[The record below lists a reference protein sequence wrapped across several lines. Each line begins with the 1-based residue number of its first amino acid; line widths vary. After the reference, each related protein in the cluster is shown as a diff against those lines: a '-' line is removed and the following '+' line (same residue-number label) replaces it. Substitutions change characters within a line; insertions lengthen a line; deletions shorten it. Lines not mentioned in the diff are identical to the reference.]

1 MPPPCRLH
9 PVSFP
14 HSAASPLP
22 LLLLRLPMLMHCQSH
37 PKSNAR
43 RIVFNSS
50 CSAYASLDRA
60 KTENSSMTMAVAVA
74 VVAATWRWAWHWQNF
89 DIHAHLYF
97 SFPLLIFRLIADGAV
112 WIWLLLD
119 GWLGVG
125 RYLGSF
131 EAQGTHSV
139 ASFLHAFNS
148 TFFCR
153 QTYYL
158 PTALDYSSSSS
169 SSFLFP
175 SRLFSLPED
184 PVCLDEQ
191 QHGKGGVAC
200 QSEEQSTEDDE
211 KEEAIPNPQKRERE
225 RERER
230 NQDNNQKPIQNNQ
243 PTAVVHI
250 SLRANFAPIK

>member
-1 MPPPCRLH
+1 
-9 PVSFP
+9 
-14 HSAASPLP
+14 
-22 LLLLRLPMLMHCQSH
+22 MLMHCQSH
-37 PKSNAR
+37 PKSNTR
-43 RIVFNSS
+43 RIFFNSS

-74 VVAATWRWAWHWQNF
+74 VAAATWRWSWHWQNF

-119 GWLGVG
+119 GWSGVG

-148 TFFCR
+148 TFFYS
-153 QTYYL
+153 QTYL
-158 PTALDYSSSSS
+158 PTYLPTYLLPWLTLLRLLLPYCFHLAFSRFLRIPSVWTSS
-169 SSFLFP
+169 
-175 SRLFSLPED
+175 RT
-184 PVCLDEQ
+184 
-191 QHGKGGVAC
+191 GKVASHAS
-200 QSEEQSTEDDE
+200 Q
-211 KEEAIPNPQKRERE
+211 KNNPQRKRRSDSKATKE

-230 NQDNNQKPIQNNQ
+230 NQDNNQTPIQNNH

-250 SLRANFAPIK
+250 SLCAIFAPIK

>member
-1 MPPPCRLH
+1 
-9 PVSFP
+9 
-14 HSAASPLP
+14 
-22 LLLLRLPMLMHCQSH
+22 MLMHCQSH
-37 PKSNAR
+37 PKSNTR
-43 RIVFNSS
+43 RIFFNSS

-74 VVAATWRWAWHWQNF
+74 VAAATWRWSWHWQNF
-89 DIHAHLYF
+89 DIHAHLYL

-119 GWLGVG
+119 GWLGMG
-125 RYLGSF
+125 WYLGSF

-153 QTYYL
+153 QTYLPTYL
-158 PTALDYSSSSS
+158 PTALAHSSSSS

-191 QHGKGGVAC
+191 QDGKGGVAC
-200 QSEEQSTEDDE
+200 QSKEQSTE
-211 KEEAIPNPQKRERE
+211 KKKKRFQSHKRERE
-225 RERER
+225 REKSR
-230 NQDNNQKPIQNNQ
+230 QQSKTDSKQ
-243 PTAVVHI
+243 PSHRRRPHI
-250 SLRANFAPIK
+250 PSRKLCADKMIGCGLCAAKV